1 VSVTA
6 SIGLPVH
13 NGARYLRGAVESAL
27 AQTFEDFELVISDN
41 ASTDDTPTV
50 CRELADRDGRI
61 RYEPLETN
69 IGPVGN
75 HNRCI
80 ELSRGR
86 YFMWLAYD
94 DLLGPTQL
102 ERCVETLEREPRAAM
117 AFPRLRYIDERG
129 NLLGWQESPDLSIV
143 ADDAGARAWQ
153 LVEMELASTEI
164 FSAFY
169 SLFTREALDRTRR
182 HGTYVAADQVLLFE
196 LVLAGKLMQID
207 GAEFRRRIHEESSM
221 ESHRTPAQ
229 RAVWFGSAPT
239 KRPPLVHWSL
249 FAHHYEA
256 VGRSSIPW
264 RSKLRAHRAVTY
276 RAAREWRNLGGDFKD
291 AYRGLRAERQTRGRD
306 VPA

>member
-6 SIGLPVH
+6 SIGLPVY
-13 NGARYLRGAVESAL
+13 NGARYLRGAVESVL

-41 ASTDDTPTV
+41 ASSDDTPAI
-50 CRELADRDGRI
+50 CRDLADRDGRI
-61 RYEPLETN
+61 RYEPLESN

-102 ERCVETLEREPRAAM
+102 GRCVETLESQPGAAM
-117 AFPRLRYIDERG
+117 AFPRLRYMDESG
-129 NLLGWQESPDLSIV
+129 NVLGSQESRDLSILD
-143 ADDAGARAWQ
+143 DDAGARAWR
-153 LVEMELASTEI
+153 LVELELASIEI
-164 FSAFY
+164 FSTFY
-169 SLFTREALDRTRR
+169 SLFSRKALDRTRR

-196 LVLAGKLMQID
+196 LVLAGKLVQVD
-207 GAEFRRRIHEESSM
+207 GAEFWRRMHEESSM

-229 RAVWFGSAPT
+229 RAVWFGSAPSR
-239 KRPPLVHWSL
+239 RPPLVHWSL

-264 RSKLRAHRAVTY
+264 QSKLRAHGAVTY

-291 AYRGLRAERQTRGRD
+291 AYRALRANRDARTRN
-306 VPA
+306 ATA